1 MWLVTIFC
9 LVKLKTKNLC
19 IRLNWLLSSLRI
31 DKFLKHLLYSKSLAY
46 LFPKNVLFCALTHHI
61 LLNFNFFIFSCWLSH
76 FQGGLGA
83 FPSPSFSSAGNQN
96 LPDYVL
102 NLLGGEGN
110 HFQLRGGN
118 DSSSEV
124 ELIPFASQVIPFVR
138 QTFSSTVCI
147 PPRITETL
155 KFPYKLYSH

>member
-1 MWLVTIFC
+1 MQ
-9 LVKLKTKNLC
+9 
-19 IRLNWLLSSLRI
+19 LS
-31 DKFLKHLLYSKSLAY
+31 YE
-46 LFPKNVLFCALTHHI
+46 V
-61 LLNFNFFIFSCWLSH
+61 SCWLSH

>member
-1 MWLVTIFC
+1 MQYGILTLQFNRKNK
-9 LVKLKTKNLC
+9 VKDLSTYSTSKTTVSMKRNKVYEPL
-19 IRLNWLLSSLRI
+19 
-31 DKFLKHLLYSKSLAY
+31 SKS
-46 LFPKNVLFCALTHHI
+46 
-61 LLNFNFFIFSCWLSH
+61 FSCWLSH

-118 DSSSEV
+118 DSSSEA

-138 QTFSSTVCI
+138 QTFASTVCI